1 MATHEHASFDS
12 EIIKQS
18 LAAAKAHSDE
28 LHASLA
34 PGAMELTDGA
44 MMIGAQCIS
53 VTVKN
58 HKVCINLPL
67 GIGSKCFT
75 VPAWVPEGPAVQA
88 CLDICTKW
96 GIPCG
101 VQVTLSVAGKLIL
114 KKGFGCSC

>member
-1 MATHEHASFDS
+1 MATHEHASFDP
-12 EIIKQS
+12 EIIKES
-18 LAAAKAHSDE
+18 LAAAKAHSED
-28 LHASLA
+28 LRKGLSADA
-34 PGAMELTDGA
+34 VELTDGA
-44 MMIGAQCIS
+44 LLVGAQCIS
-53 VTVKN
+53 VTVN
-58 HKVCINLPL
+58 NGQVCINLPL

-75 VPAWVPEGPAVQA
+75 VPSWVPNGTAVQA